1 MFACLHAPDFPVQ
14 AVVRLDA
21 ALRQQPVAILDGS
34 PPLQKVVALN
44 HRARKQGMSLGMTKP
59 QAELFAAKLCRRNR
73 TQEAAA
79 SQALL
84 DCALAFSPRVEDVGE
99 NNDRVILDIDGLE
112 RLHGDAE
119 SIGQAL
125 QQLGNTL
132 GFELNVGIAANPD
145 AAILAAH
152 GFSGI
157 TVVPPGLERERFGPL
172 PIGILDLSLELQET
186 FRTWGIHTLQA
197 LADLPEIGLIERIGQ
212 EGKRLQA
219 LARGASQ
226 RPLIPKEPG
235 LKFEESLELEFPI
248 ELLEPLTFV
257 LARLLQPLC
266 ARLAARSLAAGTIS
280 LTLDLEPERLP
291 VQPHR
296 DGPRTP
302 GGVALSNELQ
312 PNEPNRER

>member
-14 AVVRLDA
+14 ATVRLDA
-21 ALRQQPVAILDGS
+21 ALRQQPAAILEGS

-44 HRARKQGMSLGMTKP
+44 HFARELGMYPGMTKP
-59 QAELFAAKLCRRNR
+59 QAALFGAKLCQRNL

-84 DCALAFSPRVEDVGE
+84 DCAFAFSPRVEDMGE
-99 NNDRVILDIDGLE
+99 NTGRVIMDIDGLD

-119 SIGQAL
+119 SIGHAL

-145 AAILAAH
+145 AAALTAQ
-152 GFSGI
+152 GFPGV
-157 TVVPPGLERERFGPL
+157 TVIPPNRERERFGPL
-172 PIGILDLSLELQET
+172 PIGILDLPPELQET
-186 FRTWGIHTLQA
+186 FRSWGIHTLQA

-212 EGKRLQA
+212 EGKRLQT

-226 RPLIPKEPG
+226 RPLIAREPES
-235 LKFEESLELEFPI
+235 KFEESLELEFPI

-257 LARLLQPLC
+257 LARLLHPLC
-266 ARLAARSLAAGTIS
+266 ARLAARGLGAATIS
-280 LTLDLEPERLP
+280 LTLELEPELAPRVLEKF
-291 VQPHR
+291 PHR
-296 DGPRTP
+296 RGKE
-302 GGVALSNELQ
+302 V
-312 PNEPNRER
+312 

>member
-1 MFACLHAPDFPVQ
+1 MFACLHAPDFLVQ
-14 AVVRLDA
+14 SVVRLDA
-21 ALRQQPVAILDGS
+21 ALRPQPVAILEGS

-44 HRARKQGMSLGMTKP
+44 HRAREQGMYLGMTKP
-59 QAELFAAKLCRRNR
+59 QAEVFGAKLCQRNR

-79 SQALL
+79 QALL
-84 DCALAFSPRVEDVGE
+84 DCALAFSPRVEGRSE
-99 NNDRVILDIDGLE
+99 NNGRVILDIDGLE

-119 SIGQAL
+119 SIGHAL

-145 AAILAAH
+145 AATLAAH

-172 PIGILDLSLELQET
+172 PIGILDPSLELQET
-186 FRTWGIHTLQA
+186 FRSWGIHTLQA

-212 EGKRLQA
+212 EGKRLQT

-226 RPLIPKEPG
+226 RPLIPRKPE
-235 LKFEESLELEFPI
+235 LKFEESLELEFSL

-257 LARLLQPLC
+257 LARLLHPLC
-266 ARLAARSLAAGTIS
+266 ARLAARGLAAGTIS
-280 LTLDLEPERLP
+280 LTLELEPELAP
-291 VQPHR
+291 TVSEKFPHR
-296 DGPRTP
+296 RGQE
-302 GGVALSNELQ
+302 V
-312 PNEPNRER
+312 

>member
-1 MFACLHAPDFPVQ
+1 MFACLYASDFLVQ
-14 AVVRLDA
+14 SVVRLDA

-44 HRARKQGMSLGMTKP
+44 PRAREQGMYLGMTKS
-59 QAELFAAKLCRRNR
+59 QAELFAAKLCPRNL

-84 DCALAFSPRVEDVGE
+84 DCAFAFSPRVEDVGE
-99 NNDRVILDIDGLE
+99 NKGSVILDIDGLE

-125 QQLGNTL
+125 QQLGNTF

-145 AAILAAH
+145 AAALAAH

-157 TVVPPGLERERFGPL
+157 TVVPSGLERERFGPL

-186 FRTWGIHTLQA
+186 FRAWGIHTLQA
-197 LADLPEIGLIERIGQ
+197 LADLPEIGLIERLGQ
-212 EGKRLQA
+212 EGKRLQT
-219 LARGASQ
+219 LACGASQ
-226 RPLIPKEPG
+226 RPLIPREPE
-235 LKFEESLELEFPI
+235 LQFEESLELEFPL

-257 LARLLQPLC
+257 LARLLQSLC
-266 ARLAARSLAAGTIS
+266 ARLAARGLAAGTIS
-280 LTLDLEPERLP
+280 LTLELEPELASRRVLEKLP
-291 VQPHR
+291 HQRGKEV
-296 DGPRTP
+296 
-302 GGVALSNELQ
+302 
-312 PNEPNRER
+312 